1 MLSTTILVGNP
12 FAGFTQVVEVEHGR
26 NRIDTQTIDMIFSEP
41 EQGIGYE
48 KIAHFTATIIKDIGT
63 PFLVFPFACIGI
75 YIQRSEEHTS
85 ELQSLT
91 NLVCRL
97 LLEKKKMQ
105 IRCDVTL

>member
-48 KIAHFTATIIKDIGT
+48 KIAHFTATIVKDVGT
-63 PFLVFPFACIGI
+63 PFLVFPFARIGI
-75 YIQRSEEHTS
+75 FIEVSAVKVTQGVPILGEMRGHP
-85 ELQSLT
+85 
-91 NLVCRL
+91 V
-97 LLEKKKMQ
+97 EKNA
-105 IRCDVTL
+105 DTL